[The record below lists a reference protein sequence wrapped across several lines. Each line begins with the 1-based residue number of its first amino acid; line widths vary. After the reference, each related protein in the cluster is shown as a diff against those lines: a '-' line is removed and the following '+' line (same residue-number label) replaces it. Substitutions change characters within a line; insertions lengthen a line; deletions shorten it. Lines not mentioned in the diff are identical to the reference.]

1 MYLFDKVWIITFSIM
16 YGPHNDS
23 NDHVTKTGTTLN
35 INWYQ
40 ALKLGLA
47 VSNRIF
53 IYIYIYIYIFIKHAH
68 QYITKSVNNVL
79 YAFMRT
85 NHGLAN
91 QFLIHFPFN
100 CYN

>member
-1 MYLFDKVWIITFSIM
+1 MF
-16 YGPHNDS
+16 GPHNDS

-53 IYIYIYIYIFIKHAH
+53 IYTYSLNMHISTL
-68 QYITKSVNNVL
+68 QS
-79 YAFMRT
+79 
-85 NHGLAN
+85 
-91 QFLIHFPFN
+91 Q
-100 CYN
+100 

>member
-53 IYIYIYIYIFIKHAH
+53 IYTYSLNMHISTL
-68 QYITKSVNNVL
+68 QSQWMVS
-79 YAFMRT
+79 FMLL
-85 NHGLAN
+85 NA
-91 QFLIHFPFN
+91 LIMD
-100 CYN
+100 